1 VFPWI
6 STVVFLP
13 LAGGAILLVV
23 NRQREALI
31 KHLAFGVS
39 VLTFLVSLQL
49 YRGFQLNVP
58 GMQFKEQRHWITIPQ
73 FDVKVEYLVGVDGIS
88 LLLILLTTFLT
99 AVAILSSYTAIT
111 TSVKEYMI
119 CMLLLETGMLGVFVA
134 LDLVLFYVFWE
145 GMLIPMYFL
154 IGVWGG
160 PRRIYATI
168 KFFLFTMAGG
178 VLMLV
183 GIIALYYLNGGRP
196 GAEFTFD
203 LLKIYGLELPF
214 ATQAWLFLAFA
225 VAFAIKVP
233 MFPFHTWLPD
243 AHVEAPTAGSV
254 ILAGVLL
261 KMGTYGFL
269 RFALPL
275 FPEATRYFTPL
286 FSWLAIIGILYGAL
300 VSMVQPDLKKLV
312 AYSSVSHLG
321 FVMLGIFA
329 LTIQAVEGAILQ
341 MINHGLSTGALFL
354 IVGMIYERRHTRM
367 IEDFGGLARVIPVF
381 TAFFMIVT
389 LSSIGLP
396 GLNGFVGEFL
406 ILVGTFRVNLL
417 YAVLA
422 TSGVIL
428 AAVYMLWMFQ
438 RVMFGTVTRDENR
451 RLADLTPREIACLVP
466 VVLLIVW
473 IGIYPR
479 PFLVPMEAS
488 VKQLL
493 AQVHIRYRADGRGAE
508 SREPRAGSREQ
519 PTAIAERHRGGTRG
533 AEVPGDWVASSAR
546 MSNVEFRTSNVEVE
560 QSEIPWGMGPRIMEG
575 RHGN

>member
-1 VFPWI
+1 VSEFPWI

-13 LAGGAILLVV
+13 LIGVALLLLVD
-23 NRQREALI
+23 RQREAAI
-31 KHLAFGVS
+31 KHLAFAVS

-58 GMQFKEQRHWITIPQ
+58 GMQFLERKAWIPGYGVQ
-73 FDVKVEYLVGVDGIS
+73 YHVGVDGIS
-88 LLLILLTTFLT
+88 LLLVLLTTFLT
-99 AVAILSSYTAIT
+99 AIAILSSYTAIT
-111 TSVKEYMI
+111 TFVKEYMI

-154 IGVWGG
+154 IGIWGG

-168 KFFLFTMAGG
+168 KFFLYTMAGG

-183 GIIALYYLNGGRP
+183 AIIALYYLNGGRP
-196 GAEFTFD
+196 GGEFTFD

-329 LTIQAVEGAILQ
+329 LTIQGLEGGILQ

-367 IEDFGGLARVIPVF
+367 IEDFGGLARIIPVF
-381 TAFFMIVT
+381 TAFFLIVT

-406 ILVGTFRVNLL
+406 ILVGTFRVHRL

-422 TSGVIL
+422 TAGVIL

-438 RVMFGTVTRDENR
+438 RVMFGEVTNPKNLLLKDIN
-451 RLADLTPREIACLVP
+451 AREVALLVP
-466 VVLLIVW
+466 LVIFCVW
-473 IGIYPR
+473 IGVYPNT
-479 PFLVPMEAS
+479 FLRPMEPT
-488 VKQLL
+488 VKQFIK
-493 AQVHIRYRADGRGAE
+493 QVEEKRALISGLEKSKKASHEGPTDVKVTWSSPVPTN
-508 SREPRAGSREQ
+508 SR
-519 PTAIAERHRGGTRG
+519 
-533 AEVPGDWVASSAR
+533 
-546 MSNVEFRTSNVEVE
+546 
-560 QSEIPWGMGPRIMEG
+560 
-575 RHGN
+575 

>member
-1 VFPWI
+1 MTDLPILSIVI
-6 STVVFLP
+6 FLP
-13 LAGGAILLVV
+13 FAGALLLLAVDRQHEAAI
-23 NRQREALI
+23 
-31 KHLAFGVS
+31 KGLAFGVS
-39 VLTFLVSLQL
+39 LLTFLVSLPL
-49 YRGFQLNVP
+49 YSGFQLNVP
-58 GMQFKEQRHWITIPQ
+58 GMQFVEQRPWISGLNVQ
-73 FDVKVEYLVGVDGIS
+73 YFVGVDGIS
-88 LLLILLTTFLT
+88 LLLVLLTTFLT
-99 AVAILSSYTAIT
+99 AIAILSSFTAIT
-111 TSVKEYMI
+111 TAVKEYMI

-134 LDLVLFYVFWE
+134 LDLVLFYLFWE

-154 IGVWGG
+154 IGIWGG

-168 KFFLFTMAGG
+168 KFFLYTMAGG

-183 GIIALYYLNGGRP
+183 GIISLYYLHGGQP

-203 LLKIYGLELPF
+203 LLKIAAGLRLPF

-275 FPEATRYFTPL
+275 FPEATRFFTPL

-329 LTIQAVEGAILQ
+329 LTSQGLAGGILQ

-354 IVGMIYERRHTRM
+354 LVGMIYERRHTRL
-367 IEDFGGLARVIPVF
+367 IEEFGGLARVIPVF
-381 TAFFMIVT
+381 TACFMIVT

-406 ILVGTFRVNLL
+406 ILVGTFRVNVL
-417 YAVLA
+417 YAVLGTA
-422 TSGVIL
+422 GIIL

-438 RVMFGTVTRDENR
+438 RVMFGRLTKEENR
-451 RLADLTPREIACLVP
+451 SLLDLTPREIACLVP
-466 VVLLIVW
+466 VILGIIW
-473 IGIYPR
+473 IGIYPGPLLR
-479 PFLVPMEAS
+479 TTEAS
-488 VKQLL
+488 VNQLM
-493 AQVHIRYRADGRGAE
+493 AQVQ
-508 SREPRAGSREQ
+508 AGQ
-519 PTAIAERHRGGTRG
+519 TAISLRQRQGDEPPAIAAATAAMDAAGGK
-533 AEVPGDWVASSAR
+533 PH
-546 MSNVEFRTSNVEVE
+546 
-560 QSEIPWGMGPRIMEG
+560 G
-575 RHGN
+575 R